1 MKKYLIIL
9 FLITISTTQ
18 IFAVEIIPKVGWI
31 FAPHI
36 NYSGYTSVSW
46 KSPEGT
52 FSYGG
57 DILFR
62 IWRKLYFGPG
72 VMFSNSHKIQDI
84 NDLKVNFTDIYL
96 EAKLKFDIKHKD
108 SALMVIY
115 PFIHIG
121 GSTTSYNN
129 MPKDDSIVT
138 YGSNEEKFYI
148 KDREFLD
155 PGLYYAFGCGIEYK
169 SIVLEFL
176 YGINVVNYTFVPMFE
191 TTYSTYST
199 RTYSTS
205 GHRKHNDIT
214 YSAFRIQ
221 IGYKF
226 SL

>member
-1 MKKYLIIL
+1 MKKYLVIL
-9 FLITISTTQ
+9 FLITISTAQ

-84 NDLKVNFTDIYL
+84 NDLKVNFTNVYL

-121 GSTTSYNN
+121 GSTISYNN
-129 MPKDDSIVT
+129 MPQDDSIVT
-138 YGSNEEKFYI
+138 DGSNEKELYIEDRKFVDY
-148 KDREFLD
+148 

-176 YGINVVNYTFVPMFE
+176 YSISVVDYTFMPIFKTKYGE
-191 TTYSTYST
+191 
-199 RTYSTS
+199 S
-205 GHRKHNDIT
+205 GHLKHNDFT

-221 IGYKF
+221 VGYKF

>member
-18 IFAVEIIPKVGWI
+18 IFAVEIIQKVGWI

-84 NDLKVNFTDIYL
+84 NDLKVNFTNVYL

-121 GSTTSYNN
+121 GSMTSYNN

-138 YGSNEEKFYI
+138 Y
-148 KDREFLD
+148 
-155 PGLYYAFGCGIEYK
+155 GCGIEYK

-191 TTYSTYST
+191 TTYRTY
-199 RTYSTS
+199 YSTS